1 MCRRGRRT
9 TLKFNN
15 FLLLLHCQFCLQ
27 LNLKQIEFICNLL
40 LIHHDSLMKLLSRRI
55 QCFFF
60 KLKLN
65 YLHLRGETANT
76 ADFGQDQE
84 ICFQE
89 IP

>member
-1 MCRRGRRT
+1 M
-9 TLKFNN
+9 
-15 FLLLLHCQFCLQ
+15 FCLQ

-55 QCFFF
+55 QCCFFSF
-60 KLKLN
+60 LKLN

-76 ADFGQDQE
+76 DFGQDQE